1 MEYHFTLYDGKRTPP
16 LRLYAVQGEAGART
30 VVFDLVGEGGSP
42 VGASS
47 TAFAYVAKNDGTLA
61 VMDCQ
66 AAPGTVTFTLSLQAC
81 ACPGVSRM
89 YLQILNGDTE
99 TRWDNLELYVEP
111 CDLEQAVASTDDL
124 GPLGNLL
131 TDPEYLQKLEDA
143 YLGAAAQLEAL
154 MDQFSPKGEYSPD
167 RPYQPLNLASWEG
180 SSYVAKMP
188 TQGHPPT
195 DTAYWQLLAAKGKQG
210 DPGEPG
216 QKGDPG
222 EPGKGLE
229 LGDVG
234 GPYDSREA
242 LESAVP
248 APEEGSSYFVGA
260 AAPYDLYRY
269 REGGWQNL
277 GPLQGAPGPAGA
289 TPEFQVGEV
298 ATLEPGSEAT
308 ATLSGTAEQP
318 VLNFGIP
325 RGADGAPGQGGVT
338 LQQVIDV
345 VYPVGAVHITTANV
359 NPGAYLSGTTWEAF
373 GSGKTLVGVDP
384 NDTDFNAV
392 GKTGGSKAVN
402 LQHSHATSPHV
413 LTKSEIPSH
422 AHGMTHFHTLT
433 GAVANEAG
441 PTGTIRVA
449 AFSSSQVTGSF
460 SKSGGYYNNAQPS
473 AGQTWGAESF
483 SLNGKHTHSLS
494 GKTTTLDA
502 ETEDAGSGGS
512 HSHGDTGEA
521 LGSKSV
527 VQPYIT
533 CYFWMRVS

>member
-111 CDLEQAVASTDDL
+111 CDLEDAVASTDDL

-131 TDPEYLQKLEDA
+131 TDPEYLQELEDA

-154 MDQFSPKGEYSPD
+154 MDQFTPTGEYSPD

-195 DTAYWQLLAAKGKQG
+195 DAAYWQLLAAKGKQG

-248 APEEGSSYFVGA
+248 APEKGSSYFVGA

-345 VYPVGAVHITTANV
+345 VYPVGAVHITTVNA
-359 NPGAYLSGTTWEAF
+359 NPGTYLPGTTWEVF
-373 GSGKTLVGVDP
+373 GSGRTLVGVDLE
-384 NDTDFNAV
+384 DSDFDV
-392 GKTGGSKAVN
+392 VEKTGGVKDRT
-402 LQHSHATSPHV
+402 QYHSHPVEEHV
-413 LTKSEIPSH
+413 LTEDEIPTHSH
-422 AHGMTHFHTLT
+422 PMNHGHLDTFYINSNGPSGTAKIMGYTTTTT
-433 GAVANEAG
+433 GD
-441 PTGTIRVA
+441 
-449 AFSSSQVTGSF
+449 
-460 SKSGGYYNNAQPS
+460 
-473 AGQTWGAESF
+473 F
-483 SLNGKHTHSLS
+483 SLSDVNKL
-494 GKTTTLDA
+494 LA
-502 ETEDAGSGGS
+502 YPASGGS
-512 HSHGDTGEA
+512 WGYATLNLDGSHVHNIGGSVSNYNGNTSSRGGNQGHSHTTDRTGITTSA
-521 LGSKSV
+521 

-533 CYFWMRVS
+533 CYFWKRVS